1 MLHFQESTFLLEQ
14 KVDYFYW
21 IGVVMAK
28 VDDNFVC
35 TLILANFFD
44 LRCINIFAVCRHF
57 VCVCVFVCSCSLN
70 LELTQVVAFF
80 FSFSIDI

>member
-1 MLHFQESTFLLEQ
+1 
-14 KVDYFYW
+14 
-21 IGVVMAK
+21 MAK

-35 TLILANFFD
+35 TLILASFFD
-44 LRCINIFAVCRHF
+44 LRCISIFAVYRHF
-57 VCVCVFVCSCSLN
+57 VCVFVCSCSLN

>member
-1 MLHFQESTFLLEQ
+1 MLEQ

-44 LRCINIFAVCRHF
+44 LRCISIFAVCRHF
-57 VCVCVFVCSCSLN
+57 VCVRVFVCSCSLN
-70 LELTQVVAFF
+70 LALTQVVAFF

>member
-1 MLHFQESTFLLEQ
+1 M
-14 KVDYFYW
+14 DYFYW

-44 LRCINIFAVCRHF
+44 LRCISIFAVCRHF
-57 VCVCVFVCSCSLN
+57 VCVCVCVCLSSCSLN
-70 LELTQVVAFF
+70 LELTQVVAIF

>member
-1 MLHFQESTFLLEQ
+1 MLEQ

-44 LRCINIFAVCRHF
+44 LRCISIFAVCRHF

-70 LELTQVVAFF
+70 LELTQVVAIF

>member
-44 LRCINIFAVCRHF
+44 LRCISIFAVCRHF
-57 VCVCVFVCSCSLN
+57 VCVCVCLFLFLEFRTNPSCDVLF
-70 LELTQVVAFF
+70 QFF
-80 FSFSIDI
+80 N

>member
-1 MLHFQESTFLLEQ
+1 
-14 KVDYFYW
+14 
-21 IGVVMAK
+21 MAK
-28 VDDNFVC
+28 VDDNFVF

-44 LRCINIFAVCRHF
+44 LRCISIFAVCRHF

>member
-44 LRCINIFAVCRHF
+44 LRCISIFAVCRHF
-57 VCVCVFVCSCSLN
+57 VYVCVCLFLFLEFRTNPSCGVLF
-70 LELTQVVAFF
+70 QFF
-80 FSFSIDI
+80 N

>member
-1 MLHFQESTFLLEQ
+1 
-14 KVDYFYW
+14 
-21 IGVVMAK
+21 MAK

-44 LRCINIFAVCRHF
+44 LRCISIFAVCRHF
-57 VCVCVFVCSCSLN
+57 VCVCVCVCVFVCSCSLN

>member
-1 MLHFQESTFLLEQ
+1 
-14 KVDYFYW
+14 
-21 IGVVMAK
+21 MAK

-44 LRCINIFAVCRHF
+44 LRCISIFAVCRYF
-57 VCVCVFVCSCSLN
+57 VCVFVCSCSLN